1 MDRTSGCVCRYRGSC
16 LVPVRVRR
24 WRMMKQAYEYRPR
37 PSTKS
42 RGINSLEWECVP
54 AKFESDV
61 HAPPRRGGINAPR
74 WKAFFLSLSPFQNM
88 HTAEKRRMEWWCFP
102 RDCIDRSRVD
112 FSDNCGHGG
121 LRRLWW
127 LSFCTFRCFG
137 VNRKRGRR
145 GREGGRGNRITRAV
159 GEKDEKVG
167 KTCCVYRIYIPFFFL
182 SFDVTMC
189 FFLNII
195 KGRERVLIKL
205 QVINYRC
212 EVSRFICSNF
222 YRGTKVFL
230 FFAGNK
236 EFWFVHESNELNFIL
251 YVILFSKVLKL
262 LRIHNVPK
270 SRKFLSLIYK

>member
-24 WRMMKQAYEYRPR
+24 WRMMKQAYEYGPR

-121 LRRLWW
+121 LRRLRW

-145 GREGGRGNRITRAV
+145 GRGNRITRAV

-262 LRIHNVPK
+262 LKNSQRPEITK
-270 SRKFLSLIYK
+270 ISLAYI

>member
-24 WRMMKQAYEYRPR
+24 WRMMKQAYEYGPR

-145 GREGGRGNRITRAV
+145 GRGNRITRAV

-222 YRGTKVFL
+222 YRGTKVFP

-236 EFWFVHESNELNFIL
+236 EFWFVDESNELNFIL

-262 LRIHNVPK
+262 LKNSQRPEITK
-270 SRKFLSLIYK
+270 ISLTYI

>member
-230 FFAGNK
+230 FFAGNR

-262 LRIHNVPK
+262 LKNSQRPEITK
-270 SRKFLSLIYK
+270 ISLAYI